1 MLKTYKDSRKR
12 KRNSMKSKIRQL
24 SLKFNRVQKENN
36 TSGFSKLTI
45 A

>member
-12 KRNSMKSKIRQL
+12 KRNRTKSKTRQL
-24 SLKFNRVQKENN
+24 SLNFNRVQKENN